1 MMSDLEER
9 ERCAFAPSRAARG
22 CDEEE
27 RIARTV
33 KEEVDRIRGMYAK
46 KRGGFE
52 TPESGGGV
60 DGKRKENR
68 SGAGEG

>member
-22 CDEEE
+22 GDEEE
-27 RIARTV
+27 RIARKV
-33 KEEVDRIRGMYAK
+33 NEEVDGIRAMYAK